1 MNTSTIILIVVL
13 AIMIIALI
21 VLYFLGKKAQA
32 RQAEQQAQ
40 MDAAAMTVAM
50 TIIDKKRMRIKD
62 AGFPEMVTS
71 QVPWYAKNT
80 KLPIV
85 KAKVGPKI
93 TNLICDADLF
103 EILPVRK
110 EVKATVSGLYITSV
124 KGLHGYLEMDKP
136 AKKGFM
142 AKLRAKQKEAAA
154 TLNADK
160 AAKDN
165 KKKKGK

>member
-1 MNTSTIILIVVL
+1 MNTVTIVLIVVL
-13 AIMIIALI
+13 VVMIIALI

-50 TIIDKKRMRIKD
+50 TIIDKKKMKIKD
-62 AGFPEMVTS
+62 AGFPDIVTS

-80 KLPIV
+80 RLPIV

-93 TNLICDADLF
+93 TNLICDAELF
-103 EILPVRK
+103 EVLPIRK

-124 KGLHGYLEMDKP
+124 KGLHGYLEMEKP

-142 AKLRAKQKEAAA
+142 AKLRSKQKEAASA
-154 TLNADK
+154 LAANDK
-160 AAKDN
+160 SKD
-165 KKKKGK
+165 KSKKKGK